1 MRSAASMLCR
11 GDSDNIRAL
20 QTTRRNRTDELR
32 SVSSGASLL
41 DSSKWQVRILV
52 TRTRRRLELFPSFPE
67 TAVKTTSFHKHDL
80 LHRGHSSFLGFAY
93 SKISQ
98 DLSSNRGACD
108 VITQPYR
115 WRKLGICAEEKHS
128 RPVQGARGTFGAVFI
143 PCIG

>member
-1 MRSAASMLCR
+1 MLRQCCVVETR
-11 GDSDNIRAL
+11 GNIQAL
-20 QTTRRNRTDELR
+20 QTTRRNRTDDLR
-32 SVSSGASLL
+32 SVSSGALLL

-52 TRTRRRLELFPSFPE
+52 TRTLRRLGLFPSFPE
-67 TAVKTTSFHKHDL
+67 TAVKTTSFHKHDH

-98 DLSSNRGACD
+98 DLSSNRGARD

-115 WRKLGICAEEKHS
+115 WRKLGICAEKKHS